1 VDISMAQSLEN
12 LDCKVSFGVG
22 DGKVLVAYKTFM
34 QFKTM
39 NTMCEDLDLS
49 IDKLIDFPK
58 IPCPCDSNNVPIQ
71 MSTIELEK
79 FISLFEIS
87 IEHNDKTEEQLFA
100 AIASSNTSFEEI
112 KKFLILIN
120 YLDNQQFINSLCK
133 YSAKLIREN
142 NVKLF

>member
-1 VDISMAQSLEN
+1 MAQSLEN
-12 LDCKVSFGVG
+12 TDYKVLFAVG
-22 DGKVLVAYKTFM
+22 EGKVEIAYKTFM

-49 IDKLIDFPK
+49 MDKLSDFPK

-71 MSTIELEK
+71 MSTNELEK

-87 IEHNDKTEEQLFA
+87 IEHNDKTEAQLFA
-100 AIASSNTSFEEI
+100 AIASSNTSFDEI

-120 YLDNQQFINSLCK
+120 FLDNQQFLNSLCK

-142 NVKLF
+142 NAKLF